1 MKFEASVELKQ
12 YFKEIESTSE
22 SLTREEEAT
31 LIPLAKQGN
40 RQAMNRVVNSCAK
53 MVVKTANKYMGQGVS
68 VMDLV
73 QEGNMGT
80 LEALSR
86 FEPGKTKFSSY
97 AQMWIKKYINDSVAT
112 VGRIV
117 RLPMNQEFE
126 IFKLKKA
133 GKEVEEPLKISM
145 DKKVSDD
152 ISTTVGDLY
161 HFTQP
166 EIESN
171 HQQEFIQGLV
181 KGYLSLI
188 QDQRNREILKAHFG
202 IDRSCALGLED
213 LCNEFGLSKPSIN
226 KIIKQ
231 SLELI
236 REEV

>member
-22 SLTREEEAT
+22 SLTPEEELI

-40 RQAMNRVVNSCAK
+40 QQALTRVVNSCAK

-80 LEALSR
+80 LEALNR
-86 FEPGKTKFSSY
+86 FKPGKTKCSSY
-97 AQMWIKKYINDSVAT
+97 AQLWIKKYINDSVAT

-133 GKEVEEPLKISM
+133 GKEVEEPSKISL

-152 ISTTVGDLY
+152 SNTTLAELY
-161 HFTQP
+161 HHTQP
-166 EIESN
+166 EIDSVYHN
-171 HQQEFIQGLV
+171 EFIKNLV

-231 SLELI
+231 SLALI

>member
-1 MKFEASVELKQ
+1 
-12 YFKEIESTSE
+12 
-22 SLTREEEAT
+22 
-31 LIPLAKQGN
+31 
-40 RQAMNRVVNSCAK
+40 
-53 MVVKTANKYMGQGVS
+53 
-68 VMDLV
+68 MDLV

-80 LEALSR
+80 LEALNR
-86 FEPGKTKFSSY
+86 FEPGATKFSSY
-97 AQMWIKKYINDSVAT
+97 AQLWIKKYINDSVAT

-133 GKEVEEPLKISM
+133 GKEVEEPAKISL

-152 ISTTVGDLY
+152 SNTTLAELY
-161 HFTQP
+161 HHTQP
-166 EIESN
+166 EIESVYHN
-171 HQQEFIQGLV
+171 EFIQNLV

-188 QDQRNREILKAHFG
+188 EDQRNREILKARFG

-231 SLELI
+231 SLALI

>member
-1 MKFEASVELKQ
+1 MKFESSVELKQ

-22 SLTREEEAT
+22 SLTREEEAI
-31 LIPLAKQGN
+31 LIPLAKQGDQ
-40 RQAMNRVVNSCAK
+40 RALNRVVNSCAK

-80 LEALSR
+80 LEALNR
-86 FEPGKTKFSSY
+86 FKPGTTKFSSY
-97 AQMWIKKYINDSVAT
+97 AQLWIKKYINDSVAT

-117 RLPMNQEFE
+117 RLPMNHEFE

-133 GKEVEEPLKISM
+133 GKEVEEPAKISL

-152 ISTTVGDLY
+152 SNTTLAELY
-161 HFTQP
+161 HRTQP
-166 EIESN
+166 EIESVYHN
-171 HQQEFIQGLV
+171 EFIQNLV

-188 QDQRNREILKAHFG
+188 KDQRNREILKAHFG

-213 LCNEFGLSKPSIN
+213 LCNEFGLSKPNIN

-231 SLELI
+231 SLALI